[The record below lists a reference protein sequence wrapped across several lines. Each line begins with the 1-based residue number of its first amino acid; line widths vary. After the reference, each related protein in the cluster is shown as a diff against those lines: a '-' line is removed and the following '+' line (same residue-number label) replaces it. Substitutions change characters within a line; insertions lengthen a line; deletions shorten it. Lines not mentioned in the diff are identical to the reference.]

1 MKQWHEM
8 DLIGRRFGRYVIIK
22 EVDQDKHGNRRMLC
36 RCDCGVEKEVLLNA
50 LLSGVSKSCGCFQK
64 EVVSEANIKH
74 GFYKERLYRVW
85 AGMKDRCNNPNNSR
99 YKNYGGRG
107 IKVCKEWEEDYV
119 AFRTFMLENGY
130 DENAPYGQCTI
141 DRIDNDGDY
150 CPENCRII
158 DNRQQQINKPSTRK
172 YEYHGK
178 MLTID
183 EALEGKN
190 ITRSGVIWRLKKGW
204 TLQDA
209 IDTPLKKVKTYK
221 VGNKDYTLN
230 ELAEKLGVT
239 SNILYGRLLY
249 NPLEVVIQRIIDEKG
264 LDIKF

>member
-1 MKQWHEM
+1 MSRFLERN
-8 DLIGRRFGRYVIIK
+8 LIGRRFGRYVVVREINP
-22 EVDQDKHGNRRMLC
+22 DKNGNRRMLC
-36 RCDCGVEKEVLLNA
+36 KCDCGNEREVLLNS
-50 LLSGVSKSCGCFQK
+50 LVNGTSRSCGCLQK
-64 EVVSEANIKH
+64 EIATKVSSKH
-74 GFYKERLYRVW
+74 GFYQERLYKVW
-85 AGMKDRCNNPNNSR
+85 TAMKSRCNNPNNSR

-107 IKVCKEWEEDYV
+107 IKVCKEWEDDYV

-130 DENAPYGQCTI
+130 DENAPHGQCTI
-141 DRIDNDGDY
+141 DRIDNDGNY
-150 CPENCRII
+150 CPENCRVI
-158 DNRQQQINKPSTRK
+158 DNRQQQINKPSTKK

-204 TLQDA
+204 TLQEA
-209 IDTPLKKVKTYK
+209 IDNPLKKVKTYK

-239 SNILYGRLLY
+239 CNVLYGRLLH
-249 NPLEVVIQRIIDEKG
+249 NPLEVVIQRIVDEKG